1 VAGPPGGPGSP
12 NDDVSESI
20 QHLVHALRVPLHQNT
35 RQVRVFAVKVDGEGW
50 LGVGA
55 DLGRCQG
62 HGHETPELAKLCALH
77 RLQSRPPDSNVVLL
91 PLAAPSPNRRAARA
105 SG

>member
-1 VAGPPGGPGSP
+1 MAPGGP
-12 NDDVSESI
+12 NDDISQSI
-20 QHLVHALRVPLHQNT
+20 QHLVQALRFPLRQNS
-35 RQVRVFAVKVDGEGW
+35 RQVRVYAVKVDGEGW
-50 LGVGA
+50 LGVGT

-77 RLQSRPPDSNVVLL
+77 RLQSRPSDSNVVLL
-91 PLAAPSPNRRAARA
+91 PLAAPGPRRRAARA